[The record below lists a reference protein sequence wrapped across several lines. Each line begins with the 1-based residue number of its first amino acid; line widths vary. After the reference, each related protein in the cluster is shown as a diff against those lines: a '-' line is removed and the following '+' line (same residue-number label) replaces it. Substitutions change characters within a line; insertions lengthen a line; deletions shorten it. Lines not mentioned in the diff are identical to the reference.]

1 MPYRPA
7 DVRPSL
13 PGFEAIE
20 SGFTRSLTHTLTDD
34 DVRRFAELTGDFNPM
49 HVDAGFARRTS
60 FGKPIVHGMLS
71 ASFISTMIGM
81 LLPGPGALW
90 VAQTL
95 QFLQPAYVGDVLT
108 VTATVK
114 RRSPATRLLVLDVTI
129 TNQFG
134 RELVRGEATVRM
146 LEPRADGPEG
156 GMSDSGSRV
165 VVVTGGSRGIGAAT
179 VRKLVATDHAV
190 VVNYLS
196 AEAEAQRLVAEVRG
210 AGGQAI
216 AVRGDVSDEAE
227 VEATFL
233 AAEAA
238 FGPVGAVV
246 HCAAPTPVPQPFDDL
261 PIDTL
266 IRQFDI
272 QVRGAFLCAKRALP
286 AMVKAQAGS
295 LVFVGSIFA
304 EGTPPPQQ
312 AAYVVAKAGL
322 AALARSL
329 AVEYGPKG
337 VRVNVVAPGMTQTD
351 MLAHIP
357 EKTKTLTR
365 MNTPLRR
372 LAEPSDVAEVISFLV
387 GVGSRHVSGETIRVC
402 GGLVM

>member
-1 MPYRPA
+1 
-7 DVRPSL
+7 
-13 PGFEAIE
+13 
-20 SGFTRSLTHTLTDD
+20 
-34 DVRRFAELTGDFNPM
+34 
-49 HVDAGFARRTS
+49 
-60 FGKPIVHGMLS
+60 
-71 ASFISTMIGM
+71 
-81 LLPGPGALW
+81 
-90 VAQTL
+90 
-95 QFLQPAYVGDVLT
+95 
-108 VTATVK
+108 
-114 RRSPATRLLVLDVTI
+114 
-129 TNQFG
+129 
-134 RELVRGEATVRM
+134 
-146 LEPRADGPEG
+146 
-156 GMSDSGSRV
+156 
-165 VVVTGGSRGIGAAT
+165 
-179 VRKLVATDHAV
+179 
-190 VVNYLS
+190 
-196 AEAEAQRLVAEVRG
+196 
-210 AGGQAI
+210 
-216 AVRGDVSDEAE
+216 
-227 VEATFL
+227 
-233 AAEAA
+233 
-238 FGPVGAVV
+238 
-246 HCAAPTPVPQPFDDL
+246 VPQPFDDL

-357 EKTKTLTR
+357 EKTKMLTR